1 MKKLFLNTTFWL
13 IVVSLIAMFLLSISL
28 FNLKRAFFVV
38 SDLKINFEITETQ
51 IKGINLIINANLKIN
66 APSQNKKIAIEKE
79 IELVQLKVYDSAWN
93 IIGLWNGEPAKID
106 EDLYSLSI
114 VFSSVEIFNKN
125 LKNMNTESFKIQGF
139 AKVRINLGREGL
151 RINVPLEAEVLNLG
165 KNK

>member
-1 MKKLFLNTTFWL
+1 M
-13 IVVSLIAMFLLSISL
+13 
-28 FNLKRAFFVV
+28 
-38 SDLKINFEITETQ
+38 
-51 IKGINLIINANLKIN
+51 
-66 APSQNKKIAIEKE
+66 
-79 IELVQLKVYDSAWN
+79 
-93 IIGLWNGEPAKID
+93 WNGEPAKID

>member
-79 IELVQLKVYDSAWN
+79 I
-93 IIGLWNGEPAKID
+93 
-106 EDLYSLSI
+106 
-114 VFSSVEIFNKN
+114 
-125 LKNMNTESFKIQGF
+125 
-139 AKVRINLGREGL
+139 
-151 RINVPLEAEVLNLG
+151 
-165 KNK
+165 